1 MIITLNHLAYNGIGG
16 YKMFASFVIGCIVGV
31 FAISFRLIHMYSR
44 VGENVNDE
52 MERINKK
59 HQDTIAKN

>member
-1 MIITLNHLAYNGIGG
+1 
-16 YKMFASFVIGCIVGV
+16 MFASFVIGCIVGV